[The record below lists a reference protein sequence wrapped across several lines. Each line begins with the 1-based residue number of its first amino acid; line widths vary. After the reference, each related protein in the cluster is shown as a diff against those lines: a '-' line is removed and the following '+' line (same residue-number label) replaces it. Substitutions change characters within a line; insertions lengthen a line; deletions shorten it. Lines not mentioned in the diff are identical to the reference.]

1 MERLERWELL
11 YIKWQGL
18 STLWIPDLCYDVS
31 GIGVGMVPLCATTN
45 QLLLRI
51 IPLLLSLLVHDWN
64 FISNDWCLKANS
76 EFLRLCLHCSWR
88 FTVSPL
94 HFSQY
99 VPHWH
104 VPCGPQKLIVP
115 SFLVY
120 QARRFLSHSPGVG
133 LLSLSLSSISFLFTF
148 SFSLPSLS
156 LLSIC
161 SSLPPSPPPS
171 LPFPPSLPPSL
182 PSSLPP
188 SLPQL
193 LLVVFMPLPGHAN
206 LSCPSPG
213 SIHWLCRIQSEA
225 TLWWN
230 RPGTP
235 YPRLQNK
242 WATKW

>member
-1 MERLERWELL
+1 MGEMERWELL

-104 VPCGPQKLIVP
+104 VPCGPQKRIVP

-120 QARRFLSHSPGVG
+120 QARRFLSLTGDGAFIPLSFLHFLPIYF
-133 LLSLSLSSISFLFTF
+133 LFLPPFPLSLVHLFL
-148 SFSLPSLS
+148 
-156 LLSIC
+156 
-161 SSLPPSPPPS
+161 
-171 LPFPPSLPPSL
+171 PPSLPPSL
-182 PSSLPP
+182 SCCWWCSCLY
-188 SLPQL
+188 LGMLTCLIL
-193 LLVVFMPLPGHAN
+193 LLGAFTGYVAFN
-206 LSCPSPG
+206 LRQLSDGIDQAHRTLDS
-213 SIHWLCRIQSEA
+213 RINE
-225 TLWWN
+225 
-230 RPGTP
+230 
-235 YPRLQNK
+235 LQNGR
-242 WATKW
+242 